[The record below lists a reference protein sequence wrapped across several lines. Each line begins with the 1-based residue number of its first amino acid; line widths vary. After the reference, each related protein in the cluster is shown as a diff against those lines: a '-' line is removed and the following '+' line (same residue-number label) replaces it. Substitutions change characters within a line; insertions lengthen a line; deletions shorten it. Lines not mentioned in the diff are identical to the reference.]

1 MTPEQ
6 KKLIREVMKALG
18 LTDIIG
24 VDYETFWD
32 KDYTLSKLATTDY
45 IMDPRFEAQI
55 ASVQSLSWAKP
66 RVMEI
71 GKFKTWSK
79 TINWSKTGFLA
90 HHAHFDGLI
99 ASHHHGIRPAFYF
112 DTLSMARPT
121 MPITVPR
128 GLDPLSRSLGG
139 PGKTRGAALTE
150 TKGKRWAEFTRA
162 EKANLIAYGGD
173 DVVMTWD
180 IFAKLLK
187 YVPLSELR
195 LIDTTVGLYARPRVL
210 VDKAMMQEVLSEEQ
224 VRKQAMLDALGV
236 TAKDL
241 GSDEVFARLL
251 RAAGIEPPM
260 KWSEKQSKE
269 VYAFAKNDTE
279 FKELVEHEDEDVAAL
294 AVARANIKS
303 KMVESRAERM
313 VHRADYGPQPVY
325 LNYWGAGPGRWS
337 GGDKVNWQNYKRG
350 SKLRRAIH
358 APPGYMMVIADLAQ
372 IEARV
377 NAWFSGQQNIVS
389 AFFDYDRIVGWKD
402 DPKTGEKKAIRGG
415 PDIYRLAAAAIF
427 GKRPEDITDEERF
440 FGKTAVLGLGYGAGA
455 PKFHHMC
462 LTGAG
467 RPKDFVV
474 TESFTRDVH
483 KGWRQSN
490 AFIVSNW
497 KKTHNL
503 ITSAFIGKQYIDDG
517 CVAYEGVGKNGF
529 MHLPNGMAIR
539 YDGVENNDNELTYI
553 KTYRVNKTKEPTVL
567 TGRLYGGL
575 EVENRTQAL
584 ARIVVSDHALA
595 IQDEL
600 KDKWQ
605 LVMTTH
611 DELVGLVPTRS
622 ANKAL
627 KAVKSIMSQAP
638 SWAPGLPVAVDAHIS
653 QRYDK

>member
-6 KKLIREVMKALG
+6 KKLIKETMKALG

-24 VDYETFWD
+24 VDYETYWD

-55 ASVQSLSWAKP
+55 ASVRSLGWSKP
-66 RVMEI
+66 RVMEM
-71 GKFKTWSK
+71 GKFKTWAK
-79 TINWSKTGFLA
+79 GINWAKTGFLA

-99 ASHHHGIRPAFYF
+99 ASHHHGIKPAFYF

-139 PGKTRGAALTE
+139 PGKTKAAALTD
-150 TKGKRWAEFTRA
+150 TKGTQWKDFTKA
-162 EKANLIAYGGD
+162 EKARLIEYAGD
-173 DVVMTWD
+173 DIDMTWE

-195 LIDTTVGLYARPRVL
+195 LIDTTVGLYARPRLL
-210 VDKAMMQEVLSEEQ
+210 VNKKMMQEVLVEEQ
-224 VRKQAMLDALGV
+224 TRKQEMLDALGV
-236 TAKDL
+236 TAKDI
-241 GSDEVFARLL
+241 GKDEVFANLL
-251 RAAGIEPPM
+251 RAAGAEPPM
-260 KWSEKQSKE
+260 KWSEKQEKE

-279 FKELVEHEDEDVAAL
+279 FKELVEHEDEDISSL
-294 AVARANIKS
+294 AIARANIKS
-303 KMVESRAERM
+303 KMVESRAERL
-313 VHRADYGPQPVY
+313 VQRSDYGAQPIY

-337 GGDKVNWQNYKRG
+337 GGDKVNWQNLKRG
-350 SKLRRAIH
+350 SKLRTAIH
-358 APPGYMMVIADLAQ
+358 APPGYTMVIADLAQ

-377 NAWFSGQQNIVS
+377 NAWFAGQQNIVS
-389 AFFDYDRIVGWKD
+389 AFFDYDRIVGWKT
-402 DPKTGEKKAIRGG
+402 DPKTGEKRPIRGG

-462 LTGAG
+462 MTGAG
-467 RPKDFVV
+467 RPKDFNV

-483 KGWRQSN
+483 KGWRQAN
-490 AFIVSNW
+490 AFIVANW

-517 CVAYEGVGKNGF
+517 VVAYEGAGKHGF

-539 YDGVENNDNELTYI
+539 YDNVELDDRELSYI
-553 KTYRVNKTKEPTVL
+553 KTFRMNKVKPPTIL
-567 TGRLYGGL
+567 RGRLYGGL

-584 ARIVVSDHALA
+584 ARIVVSNHALA

-611 DELVGLVPTRS
+611 DELVGLVPTRL
-622 ANKAL
+622 ANKSL
-627 KAVKSIMSQAP
+627 KVVKSIMSQP
-638 SWAPGLPVAVDAHIS
+638 SSEFAGLPVAVDAHIS
-653 QRYDK
+653 QSYDK